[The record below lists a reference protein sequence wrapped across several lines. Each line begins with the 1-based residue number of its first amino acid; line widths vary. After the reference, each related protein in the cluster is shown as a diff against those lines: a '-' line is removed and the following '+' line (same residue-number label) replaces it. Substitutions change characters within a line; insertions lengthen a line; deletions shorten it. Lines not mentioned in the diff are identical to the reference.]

1 MKFYMINL
9 PEIARVK
16 SKTLL
21 IMKLTIVLTLSVLL
35 QVNAAGYA
43 QKITLSQESITL
55 QKLFKEIRKQSK
67 YDFLYD
73 ASIIQKRQRIDIN
86 VKNATIEQ
94 VLDECLKGQPL
105 TYAIADKFIVI
116 KEKILKPDFWVQPK
130 AIDVQGKVTDE
141 KGVPLPGASV
151 EIKGSNT
158 ATSTNVN
165 GEFTLKGIDEMSVL
179 VVTYLGFVTT
189 EFAVNNQR
197 SVSIILKEDLQ
208 NLSEVVVVG
217 YGTQKKS
224 DLTGSVARITMSDK
238 ATLANVNLFQA
249 LVGAAAGVNLE
260 GRGGAASEP
269 TLSVRGKTSLSASD
283 QPLIVLDGVIYNGSI
298 SNININDVET
308 IDILKD
314 ASSAA
319 VYGSRS
325 ANGVMLITTKK
336 GKTDKPVISFN
347 SYAGFQDMT
356 NNSMRVMNGDEFAV
370 RLADWDWQSKVYAW
384 YKTNPTS
391 AVGRPQRPDVTNRA
405 TVASYLKTLEEQE
418 NYLAG
423 REINWVDEVL
433 QTAPMQNYN
442 LSLQGRS
449 ERTTYY
455 ISGSY
460 TDVEGIQLNDR
471 LKRITLHNNL
481 ESQVSDWLTVGV
493 NASYSSRDNS
503 GISAS
508 LANARIASPLV
519 NNYIGKPNY
528 DIYLGGELFQ
538 PYPLVN
544 LFIDNSDI
552 SNELFAVGTARVTVP
567 WVKGLRYEFNYSN
580 IYSTRNNNTFN
591 TSSTPAGVANRGL
604 AVKVPSEARDW
615 TLNNIVTYQREF
627 GDHQVNSTLL
637 FSREGRKGSQSE
649 LNASGFDN
657 EILGYN
663 NVGLAEV
670 ATVGSTAYEESSLSY
685 MARVNYS
692 YLSRYMFTA
701 TVRRDGFSGFGPGN
715 KWATFPS
722 ASVAWV
728 ATEEPFL
735 KDMGF
740 YLKLRTSYGKNGNQG
755 IGRYS
760 SLSRMG
766 TRYYVYGQSTAIGL
780 FPNTLGNEDLA
791 WETTASYNGGL
802 DFGFLKN
809 RITGSLD
816 LYTANT
822 TDVLVQR
829 QLPRTAGYAS
839 IWTNIGGIK
848 NKGIELDLK
857 TINLNGALRWESNFT
872 FALNRDKIS
881 KLYGGEN
888 DNDIGNSWF
897 VGEPISAIYDYEM
910 AGGVWTE
917 EEFFNRRTLT
927 GWYPGQFRYVDQNG
941 DGSIEPTND
950 RTVIG
955 YESPSYRFSINN
967 SLTYKNFSLSVFIN
981 SIQGGKNRYMANNA
995 LIINPLFYFPER
1007 HNNSAINAYWTP
1019 EAPTT
1024 NTTGIYNV
1032 PLRQSG
1038 VYQSRSFVRLQDVSI
1053 GYSFGKSLLEKV
1065 NLRSAQVYLSSKN
1078 PYVWTNWDGWDPE
1091 IGISDTPM
1099 MRNLIFGLNISL

>member
-1 MKFYMINL
+1 MKRNSTQISMFRRL
-9 PEIARVK
+9 
-16 SKTLL
+16 LL
-21 IMKLTIVLTLSVLL
+21 IAVVLL
-35 QVNAAGYA
+35 NFSSLSA
-43 QKITLSQESITL
+43 QGQSEITGTIT
-55 QKLFKEIRKQSK
+55 
-67 YDFLYD
+67 D
-73 ASIIQKRQRIDIN
+73 
-86 VKNATIEQ
+86 
-94 VLDECLKGQPL
+94 LKTNEPL
-105 TYAIADKFIVI
+105 V
-116 KEKILKPDFWVQPK
+116 
-130 AIDVQGKVTDE
+130 
-141 KGVPLPGASV
+141 
-151 EIKGSNT
+151 
-158 ATSTNVN
+158 
-165 GEFTLKGIDEMSVL
+165 
-179 VVTYLGFVTT
+179 
-189 EFAVNNQR
+189 
-197 SVSIILKEDLQ
+197 SVSIQVKGKAISSSSNLQGQYTIRASNNDELVFSYVGYKSQTVVVNQAVMNVSLEEDLAQ
-208 NLSEVVVVG
+208 LDEVVVIG

-224 DLTGSVARITMSDK
+224 DLTGSVARINMDDK

-249 LVGAAAGVNLE
+249 LVGATAGVNLE

-269 TLSVRGKTSLSASD
+269 TLSVRGQTSLSASD
-283 QPLIVLDGVIYNGSI
+283 RPLIVLDGVIYNGSI
-298 SNININDVET
+298 SSININDVET

-336 GKTDKPVISFN
+336 GKTDKPVVTFN
-347 SYAGFQDMT
+347 AYAGMQDMT
-356 NNSMRVMNGDEFAV
+356 NNTMRVMNAEEFAV
-370 RLADWDWQSKVYAW
+370 RLVDWDWQSKVYNW

-391 AVGRPQRPDVTNRA
+391 ATGRPVRPDVNNRE
-405 TVASYLKTLEEQE
+405 TVASFLKTLEEQE

-423 REINWVDEVL
+423 NEINWVDEVL

-442 LSLQGRS
+442 LSLQGRAEKTS
-449 ERTTYY
+449 YY

-471 LKRITLHNNL
+471 FKKATFHSNL
-481 ESQVSDWLTVGV
+481 ESEVNDWLTVGV

-503 GISAS
+503 GIPAS
-508 LANARIASPLV
+508 LANARVASPLA
-519 NNYIGKPNY
+519 NNYIGMPNY

-552 SNELFAVGTARVTVP
+552 SNELFAVGSAKVKIP
-567 WVKGLRYEFNYSN
+567 WVEGLRYEFNYSH
-580 IYSTRNNNTFN
+580 IYSNRNNDTFN
-591 TSSTPAGVANRGL
+591 SSTTPAGVANRGA
-604 AVKVPSEARDW
+604 AVKNPTEARDW
-615 TLNNIVTYQREF
+615 NINNIVTYSREF
-627 GDHQVNSTLL
+627 GAHQVNSTLL
-637 FSREGRKGSQSE
+637 FSREGRKGSGST

-663 NVGLAEV
+663 NMGLGEV
-670 ATVGSTAYEESSLSY
+670 ATVGSSAYEENSLSY
-685 MARVNYS
+685 MARANYS

-701 TVRRDGFSGFGPGN
+701 TVRRDGFSGFGPNN

-780 FPNTLGNEDLA
+780 YPSTLGNEELA
-791 WETTASYNGGL
+791 WETTASYNAGL

-829 QLPRTAGYAS
+829 RLPRSAGYVN

-857 TINLNGALRWESNFT
+857 SVNLEGPLRWESNFT

-897 VGEPISAIYDYEM
+897 VGESLSAIYDYEM

-917 EEFFNRRTLT
+917 EEFFNGQTLA

-941 DGSIEPTND
+941 DGAIEPTND
-950 RTVIG
+950 RKVIG
-955 YESPSYRFSINN
+955 TKAPNYRFSINN
-967 SLTYKNFSLSVFIN
+967 TLTYKNFSLSVFIN
-981 SIQGGKNRYMANNA
+981 SIQGGNNRYLVDNA

-1007 HNNSAINAYWTP
+1007 HNNSAVNAYWTP
-1019 EAPTT
+1019 EVPTT

-1038 VYQSRSFVRLQDVSI
+1038 VYQSRSFVRLQDVSL
-1053 GYSFGKSLLEKV
+1053 GYSLGKDLLEKV
-1065 NLRSAQVYLSSKN
+1065 NVRSAQIYIASKN

-1091 IGISDTPM
+1091 IGISDTPL
-1099 MRNLIFGLNISL
+1099 MRNFIVGLNISL